1 AYCAVARTTTGWQA
15 ELADAA
21 PLSDARAAFKV
32 LTSATG
38 GEISEMRDDT
48 AGLVRLAHRVE
59 GVLNAVMYCA
69 PTPVAV
75 SRSHVVALIGTHIEV
90 SDALS
95 GRARGAAPD
104 PGATVC
110 ACMSVGLNDIR
121 RAVAAGA
128 CTLDALGAAT
138 GAGTNCGA
146 CRPELAGLL
155 PPAADA
161 IAAE

>member
-1 AYCAVARTTTGWQA
+1 
-15 ELADAA
+15 
-21 PLSDARAAFKV
+21 
-32 LTSATG
+32 
-38 GEISEMRDDT
+38 M
-48 AGLVRLAHRVE
+48 
-59 GVLNAVMYCA
+59 
-69 PTPVAV
+69 
-75 SRSHVVALIGTHIEV
+75 V

-95 GRARGAAPD
+95 GRARGDAPD

-110 ACMSVGLNDIR
+110 ACMGVGLNDLR

-128 CTLDALGAAT
+128 GSIEALGAAT

-155 PPAADA
+155 PPATAA